1 MYLGDSL
8 GGVSIRRGLQFLN
21 GGSSAL
27 TIGGSFSTARTQNF
41 QDASGTIA
49 LTSQLPLSGTTSSIG
64 GSALAAG
71 VCTTGNV
78 TITGLSTT
86 MTAMASPA
94 ADPGSG
100 FTWNAWVSS
109 TTTVTVRVCNISGA
123 SATPTAETYN
133 VRVIP

>member
-21 GGSSAL
+21 GGSSPL
-27 TIGGSFSTARTQNF
+27 TFGGSFSTTRTQNF
-41 QDASGTIA
+41 QDQSGTIA

-71 VCTTGNV
+71 ACTTGTASV
-78 TITGLSTT
+78 TGIS
-86 MTAMASPA
+86 TAMAVAASPV

-100 FTWNAWVSS
+100 FTWNALVSS

-133 VRVIP
+133 VRVVQ